1 MGSTNVY
8 TGDRVDN
15 NTNKPVFVIGAY
27 RLGGVL
33 VNRVLSTTAAHPGE
47 GIANVTTDGGED
59 YFIIHPDGTP
69 DCIGVLELNEAM
81 VATCAT
87 DYTHTTDEPPGILF
101 HMNFGSVLRNI
112 QFADPNGSD
121 VSPFEACGTKSGTA
135 GSFIAFH
142 TETTFVDSD
151 SADGEAFGAGVVVG
165 ALESHIK
172 NRFPLRH
179 AYFLTDPSTAYTD
192 VAIVYPG

>member
-1 MGSTNVY
+1 MGSTLVY

-15 NTNKPVFVIGAY
+15 DTNKPVFVIGAY

-33 VNRVLSTTAAHPGE
+33 IKRVLSTTNAHPGE
-47 GIANVTTDGGED
+47 GVAHVTTAGGED

-69 DCIGVLELNEAM
+69 DCVGVLELDEGM

-87 DYTHTTDEPPGILF
+87 DYTHTTDEPPAVLF
-101 HMNFGSVLRNI
+101 HMNFGAVLRNI
-112 QFADPNGSD
+112 QFADPASSD
-121 VSPFEACGTKSGTA
+121 VSPFEACSTISGTA

-142 TETTFVDSD
+142 TEDTFVDSD
-151 SADGEAFGAGVVVG
+151 TSDGEAFSAGVVIT
-165 ALESHIK
+165 ALKAQIK
-172 NRFPLRH
+172 NRLPLRH
-179 AYFLTDPSTAYTD
+179 AYFLTDPSAVYTD